1 VGGRRGNGIG
11 ERGRKGEISQYFSLP
26 KDIEDGEAQVFCFVL
41 FCFVPQVCHFAVYV
55 VRGTGRY

>member
-41 FCFVPQVCHFAVYV
+41 FCFVLFPRFVILQF
-55 VRGTGRY
+55 TW